1 MINVLEATWN
11 DNDCCSNIAIGA
23 KVADTTL
30 KYKGLSINCVK
41 NITMKTHD
49 KTKEPWLHRDWKM
62 NIM

>member
-23 KVADTTL
+23 KVADTAL
-30 KYKGLSINCVK
+30 KYKGLSINCAK

-49 KTKEPWLHRDWKM
+49 ETKEPWLHRDWKM